1 MKYKV
6 DKLLPTNIASIAKDN
21 EHWVPYCEKAYAKPG
36 FQTFRIKSKV
46 SKSALENRHKKYI
59 TYDNIEGGLGIWG
72 LTDLSG
78 GIAIRT
84 TMDWNDPKKHEL
96 FSFLYDNQKNLV
108 VTTGI
113 DGAVNQNG
121 REVLKQNGLYGG
133 HAYSLLKIEMVKT
146 NDGKIVQLLQIR
158 NPHGQGEWSGDW
170 SDQSNEWNRIDRKIN

>member
-1 MKYKV
+1 MISS
-6 DKLLPTNIASIAKDN
+6 P
-21 EHWVPYCEKAYAKPG
+21 
-36 FQTFRIKSKV
+36 V
-46 SKSALENRHKKYI
+46 SGNRSKKYL
-59 TYDNIEGGLGIWG
+59 TYGNIDGGLAIWG

-84 TMDWNDPKKHEL
+84 TMDWNGPKKHEL

-146 NDGKIVQLLQIR
+146 NDDKIVQLLQIR